1 MHPQQRDMQKD
12 IFHNSKKLLTRFLN
26 KMSEKILVPVLGE
39 SITEATVAKWWKNK
53 GDNVQADAAIVELA
67 TDKVSLEAPSP
78 ISGTLS
84 AINAQNGD
92 VVEVGSM
99 LGLINEGEKKVE
111 EKKVEVKDEVKKTT
125 LPKKNNV
132 VNLDVDKK
140 KDSLKIFNDIDEKK
154 NLKEQPLV
162 LTTEIKEKK
171 YEKQKETNQNL
182 SPAVR
187 KIVLENKIDIE
198 EVEGSGKDG
207 RILKGDLISMMGAI
221 PQSSERKIK

>member
-1 MHPQQRDMQKD
+1 
-12 IFHNSKKLLTRFLN
+12 
-26 KMSEKILVPVLGE
+26 MSEKILVPVLGE
-39 SITEATVAKWWKNK
+39 SITEATVAKWLKNK
-53 GDNVQADAAIVELA
+53 GDNVQADEAIVELE
-67 TDKVSLEAPSP
+67 TDKVSLEVPSP

-171 YEKQKETNQNL
+171 Y
-182 SPAVR
+182 
-187 KIVLENKIDIE
+187 
-198 EVEGSGKDG
+198 
-207 RILKGDLISMMGAI
+207 
-221 PQSSERKIK
+221 